1 MKRKI
6 FMRAAAMAVAAVM
19 ATGYLP
25 EISPKFETAESVY
38 AADITLNTAI
48 VINSSNKS
56 TYNGKTITGTVPSSS
71 YAGNQGTFISRGA
84 IVVDGI
90 ELNLTIDGFN
100 ADYSDQYSP
109 RSGISLVNGAK
120 LHLTVKGTNNLT
132 GGFGGAGISVPD
144 GCTLEIT
151 AESTGTLNATGGKNY
166 GGGAGIGS
174 NGNHLNTNTQAVNI
188 YPQGLGNIT
197 INGGTINAQGGAWY
211 IYYDETGGAAG
222 IGSSELS
229 GATSNKNYGANTYI
243 NNITGNITIN
253 GGTVTAT
260 GGYGAAGIGGGNSG
274 TVKTINIK
282 GGNITA
288 TAGQN
293 GGAAIGLGANAFVTE
308 SDGTLTCPS
317 IDISSGTVKAN
328 GNIGYGNV
336 SGDSQN
342 TGGSVAIS
350 DSAAVNCTGTI
361 NPTTASYGSRTFSFT
376 IYDSSLTQTV
386 KNAEI
391 DLPLERKAT
400 ADITVD
406 KAGIGTAAV
415 TALYTSDQLSGS
427 GTATV
432 KFNNKSFTSE
442 SISLAN
448 ANNTLVL
455 GGYLYNFSGTIY
467 DKNIALNT
475 TADFTLDGVSNIFA
489 NAVYTPEIAGTG
501 EKSGVAKFSGYFIT
515 PTELSGAK
523 TFKVTDSNNKTYS
536 REVIFPAASLHKS
549 DLNFS
554 ITDGTVPAEVKYVDE
569 NNSEQ
574 TCSSFSMAAN
584 ETSWGTAGNTN
595 WIVVNNDMTVSDR
608 ITINGTVNLIL
619 CDGAVLTADKGITV
633 LKGNTLNIYAQQ
645 DGTGSLYAY
654 GNKVTSYKYNNFSG
668 IGGYTYCQNGWTFTE
683 TGSISIYGGNIN
695 ATGGKEAAG
704 IGGGTSS
711 DGGNITIYGGTINAA
726 GGEKAAGIGS
736 GSNDSVFLY
745 NGGTIKI
752 LGGNITAVGGNGIY
766 GGAGIGGGSKCD
778 GGNITISGGTVNARG
793 GGSNQ
798 NYGAGIG
805 GGAADGNK
813 IGAGAG
819 TITITG
825 GNITANSSGNGKG
838 IGTGAN
844 ANTGGTVS
852 LSWTKT
858 SDSIF
863 ANSYGA
869 KSITLNKDFMIK
881 DTDTAAATD
890 NIANNTI
897 VPNFTVSF
905 DNNGGSGTMD
915 SIGYAS
921 GREYTLPECTF
932 TAPTGKTFDKWEING
947 KNYAAG
953 ESVVISGDT
962 TIKAI
967 YKMIP
972 STVTFNMKGH
982 GEDLSQTVEY
992 GAKATQP
999 EAPSAE
1005 GYTFNGWFSDENCE
1019 TAFDFDKAITED
1031 TIVYAKWTADGYT
1044 ISYDLDGGENAAA
1057 NPESYT
1063 VESNTITLADPT
1075 KTGYTFTGWTYEG
1088 QTTPTKDVTIAKGST
1103 GTKKF
1108 TANWQINQ
1116 YTITF
1121 DTDGGTTVDSIT
1133 QDYGTAITLPDAP
1146 TKDDCIFGGW
1156 EDLPETMPA
1165 SNTTVNAKWITLT
1178 KYEAKEPT
1186 CTETGNIEYYLGSDG
1201 NRYVKDE
1208 NGYKKTTANE
1218 VTIPAKGHRE
1228 GEISWT
1234 WDHYA
1239 ANGELRAVITIK
1251 CADCDGYYYSPQ
1263 VADSITT
1270 KVTKEPTADEDGVL
1284 TYTAIFEYNGVTYTN
1299 SDYTEPIPKTTAV
1312 AVIGTTSYSYL
1323 KAALDAAAEG
1333 DTVILIADVD
1343 EPDAVCGGY
1352 PYYDNAFTLDLN
1364 GHTATVKSLTMSNN
1378 ITIKNGTLNAAVCN
1392 NSGGGNHTLKLDGV
1406 VLNAAAGEGLNG
1418 ISWGAYGITLLSGSK
1433 ITVDNSDFYAGNYD
1447 GLELV
1452 IDDTSSIVLK
1462 NARISFF
1469 DNTNGSVEEIE
1480 KYLPA
1485 GYSLKHD
1492 EDDYG
1497 YYIIDANGNKV
1508 TDAEELL
1515 AKNFVLTKVEA
1526 KAATCEEDGCIEHYT
1541 DTHGNFYIEQKGAYI
1556 KEKAENVII
1565 PALGHS
1571 WGKPTYKWSY
1581 DYSAC
1586 TRTKKCQND
1595 STHILTDKVNT
1606 TIEGTTATA
1615 VFNDEV
1621 TKYSHTSNINDK
1633 GEQDGNYDNGLDT
1646 KETVK
1651 IDGAKKL
1658 KVTLKYNTE
1667 NGYDF
1672 VYVFKNADDTEPMTI
1687 TEGEEEISLKLSG
1700 EDTKTFEVEGDS
1712 VTFGFTSDSGV
1723 NGYGYY
1729 ATVTAEMTDVQ
1740 IKEGIEISIIGDVN
1754 FDEKVDDED
1763 AALVLK
1769 YISAGTPFFADDSD
1783 KNAKAIK
1790 AANFDGIGEVDM
1802 LDVIA
1807 ILQKSKQA

>member
-1 MKRKI
+1 MDRKSKKFLKRLT
-6 FMRAAAMAVAAVM
+6 AAAVAAFM
-19 ATGYLP
+19 TTGYLP
-25 EISPKFETAESVY
+25 EISPIFETAAVAY
-38 AADITLNTAI
+38 AADITQNTAI
-48 VINSSNKS
+48 VINSSNKN

-71 YAGNQGTFISRGA
+71 YAGDQGTFISRAA

-174 NGNHLNTNTQAVNI
+174 NGNADNTNKALGELR
-188 YPQGLGNIT
+188 PQGLGDIT
-197 INGGTINAQGGAWY
+197 INGGTINAQGGSWY
-211 IYYDETGGAAG
+211 QYYTPEGGAAG

-229 GATSNKNYGANTYI
+229 GATSDQNYGTDTYI
-243 NNITGNITIN
+243 NNITGNIAIN
-253 GGTVTAT
+253 GGTVTAA
-260 GGYGAAGIGGGNSG
+260 GGCGASGIGGGGNG

-293 GGAAIGLGANAFVTE
+293 GGAAIGLGANSFMNTTI
-308 SDGTLTCPS
+308 GTLTCPT
-317 IDISSGTVKAN
+317 IDISGGTVKAN

-336 SGDSQN
+336 SGYSQN

-350 DSAAVNCTGTI
+350 ASAAVNCTGTI
-361 NPTTASYGSRTFSFT
+361 DPTTASYGSRTFSFT

-391 DLPLERKAT
+391 DLPLGRKAT

-415 TALYTSDQLSGS
+415 TVLYTSEQLSGS

-455 GGYLYNFSGTIY
+455 GGYIYNFSCAIY
-467 DKNIALNT
+467 DKNITLNT
-475 TADFTLDGVSNIFA
+475 TANFTLDGVSGIYA

-536 REVIFPAASLHKS
+536 REVTFPAASLHKS

-683 TGSISIYGGNIN
+683 TGSISIYGGNIT

-869 KSITLNKDFMIK
+869 ESITLDKDFMIK
-881 DTDTAAATD
+881 DTDTAATTD

-897 VPNFTVSF
+897 VAKCTVSF
-905 DNNGGSGTMD
+905 DKNGGTGSVN
-915 SIGYAS
+915 SFSYAS
-921 GREYTLPECTF
+921 GKEYTLPECTF

-962 TIKAI
+962 TIKAT
-967 YKMIP
+967 YKIIP
-972 STVTFNMKGH
+972 RIVTFNMKGH
-982 GEDLSQTVEY
+982 DEDLSQTVEY
-992 GAKATQP
+992 GAKAIQP
-999 EAPSAE
+999 EAPAAE
-1005 GYTFNGWFSDENCE
+1005 GYTFGGWYSDENCE

-1057 NPESYT
+1057 NPAGYN
-1063 VESNTITLADPT
+1063 VESEDITLAEPT
-1075 KTGYTFTGWTYEG
+1075 KTGYSFTGWTYDG
-1088 QTTPTKDVTIAKGST
+1088 QTEPTKSVIIPKGST
-1103 GTKKF
+1103 GDKAY

-1121 DTDGGTTVDSIT
+1121 DTNGGSEVAAIT
-1133 QDYGTAITLPDAP
+1133 QDYGTAVTAP
-1146 TKDDCIFGGW
+1146 ENIPAKDMAIFNGW
-1156 EDLPETMPA
+1156 DNLPETMPA
-1165 SNTTVNAKWITLT
+1165 ENITVTVKWITLE
-1178 KYEAKEPT
+1178 KVKAVEPT
-1186 CTETGNIEYYLGSDG
+1186 CEETGNIEYYEGSDG
-1201 NRYVKDE
+1201 NCYLADE
-1208 NGYKKTTANE
+1208 NGYTRTYKRYLTVAE
-1218 VTIPAKGHRE
+1218 KGHTVDNAQWNWSYTGHDE
-1228 GEISWT
+1228 T
-1234 WDHYA
+1234 
-1239 ANGELRAVITIK
+1239 LRAGVTLHCSECNKNFIENGT
-1251 CADCDGYYYSPQ
+1251 
-1263 VADSITT
+1263 ADSITSAIT
-1270 KVTKEPTADEDGVL
+1270 TAPTADSDGVL
-1284 TYTAIFEYNGVTYTN
+1284 TYTASYEYRGTVYTN
-1299 SDYTEPIPKTTAV
+1299 SDHTETIPRTTNSV
-1312 AVIGTTSYSYL
+1312 FIGTTGYAYL
-1323 KAALDAAAEG
+1323 KDALEAANDG
-1333 DTVILIADVD
+1333 DVITLIADID
-1343 EPDAVCGGY
+1343 ETGNTF
-1352 PYYDNAFTLDLN
+1352 YDNDNKGVTIDLN
-1364 GHTATVKSLTMSNN
+1364 DHTAVLGSLNIGGDLTV
-1378 ITIKNGTLNAAVCN
+1378 KNGTLTCYIRNENVGNNNTLTLDNAVVNAAK
-1392 NSGGGNHTLKLDGV
+1392 GIHWYAKHIV
-1406 VLNAAAGEGLNG
+1406 V
-1418 ISWGAYGITLLSGSK
+1418 
-1433 ITVDNSDFYAGNYD
+1433 
-1447 GLELV
+1447 
-1452 IDDTSSIVLK
+1452 
-1462 NARISFF
+1462 
-1469 DNTNGSVEEIE
+1469 TNGSTLDLGGDSYFGDSSDVGFDLIIVGDKSKIIMDNCNVSGYNAELVREEFG

-1485 GYSLKHD
+1485 GYSFD
-1492 EDDYG
+1492 SDG
-1497 YYIIDANGNKV
+1497 YIIDQNGDRV
-1508 TDAEELL
+1508 TETVELL
-1515 AKNFVLTKVEA
+1515 AKNFVLTKADA

-1541 DTHGNFYIEQKGAYI
+1541 DTYGNLYIEQNGAYI

-1571 WGKPTYKWSY
+1571 WGEPVYKWSA
-1581 DYSAC
+1581 DYSTC
-1586 TRTKKCQND
+1586 TRTYVCQND
-1595 STHILTDKVNT
+1595 SSHIKTKTVDTV
-1606 TIEGTTATA
+1606 IENGIATA
-1615 VFNDEV
+1615 AFDEEI
-1621 TKYSHTSNINDK
+1621 TKYSHTANVDDTGKASEDYGVN
-1633 GEQDGNYDNGLDT
+1633 LDT
-1646 KETVK
+1646 RDTVK

-1658 KVTLKYNTE
+1658 SVKLKYGTE
-1667 NGYDF
+1667 SGWDF
-1672 VYVFKNADDTEPMTI
+1672 VYVYKNPDDEKPMTV
-1687 TEGEEEISLKLSG
+1687 TEGEEEVPLELSG
-1700 EDTKTFEVEGDS
+1700 EGEKPFEVDGDS
-1712 VTFGFTSDSGV
+1712 VTFGFKSDGSNV
-1723 NGYGYY
+1723 KYGYY
-1729 ATVTAEMTDVQ
+1729 AVVTAAVDDVQ
-1740 IKEGIEISIIGDVN
+1740 TTEVKQIIPGDVN
-1754 FDEKVDDED
+1754 FDNKVDNED

-1769 YISAGTPFFADDSD
+1769 YISTG
-1783 KNAKAIK
+1783 KAFYPNDEEQNERAIL
-1790 AANFDGIGEVDM
+1790 AANADGKGEVDM
-1802 LDVIA
+1802 LDVIK
-1807 ILQKSKQA
+1807 ILQIAEENKK

>member
-25 EISPKFETAESVY
+25 EISPIFETAESVY
-38 AADITLNTAI
+38 AADITQNTAI

-56 TYNGKTITGTVPSSS
+56 TYNDKTITGTVPSSS
-71 YAGNQGTFISRGA
+71 YAGNQGAFISRGA

-90 ELNLTIDGFN
+90 ELYLTIDGFN

-109 RSGISLVNGAK
+109 RSGISLVNGAT

-288 TAGQN
+288 TAGQD

-391 DLPLERKAT
+391 DLPLGRKAT

-536 REVIFPAASLHKS
+536 REVTFPAASLHKS

-683 TGSISIYGGNIN
+683 TGSISIYGGNIT

-897 VPNFTVSF
+897 VPKFTVSF

-999 EAPSAE
+999 EAPTAE
-1005 GYTFNGWFSDENCE
+1005 GYTFKGWYSDENCE
-1019 TAFDFDKAITED
+1019 TPFDFDSPVTQD
-1031 TIVYAKWTADGYT
+1031 TTIYAKWTTDGYT
-1044 ISYDLDGGENAAA
+1044 ISYDLDGSENAAA
-1057 NPESYT
+1057 NPTGYN
-1063 VESNTITLADPT
+1063 VESEDITLAEPT
-1075 KTGYTFTGWTYEG
+1075 KTGYSFTGWTYDG
-1088 QTTPTKDVTIAKGST
+1088 QTEPTKSVTIKKGSM
-1103 GTKKF
+1103 GDKAY

-1121 DTDGGTTVDSIT
+1121 DTNGGSEVAAIT
-1133 QDYGTAITLPDAP
+1133 QNYGTAITPPDAP

-1165 SNTTVNAKWITLT
+1165 GNKTIYAKWITLT

-1186 CTETGNIEYYLGSDG
+1186 CTETGNIEYYYGSDG

-1251 CADCDGYYYSPQ
+1251 CADCDGNYVNPG
-1263 VADSITT
+1263 VIDLDSMTT
-1270 KVTKEPTADEDGVL
+1270 KVTKEPTADEDGEL
-1284 TYTAIFEYNGVTYTN
+1284 TYTASYEFNGVTYTN

-1323 KAALDAAAEG
+1323 KDALDAAKEG
-1333 DTVILIADVD
+1333 DTVKLIADVN
-1343 EPDAVCGGY
+1343 EPDAVCGGS
-1352 PYYDNAFTLDLN
+1352 PYYYEAFTLDLN
-1364 GHTATVKSLTMSNN
+1364 GHTATVKYIDIMNNLTV
-1378 ITIKNGTLNAAVCN
+1378 KNGTLNADIIN
-1392 NSGGGNHTLKLDGV
+1392 SSGGGNHTLKLDGV
-1406 VLNAAAGEGLNG
+1406 VLNTSTGEDSHG

-1433 ITVDNSDFYAGNYD
+1433 ITVENTGFSVGNND
-1447 GLELV
+1447 GFELI
-1452 IDDTSSIVLK
+1452 IDATSSIIFK
-1462 NARISFF
+1462 NARISVY
-1469 DNTNGSVEEIE
+1469 DETSGALEEIE

-1485 GYSLKHD
+1485 GYSLKSN
-1492 EDDYG
+1492 DDYG
-1497 YYIIDANGNKV
+1497 YHIADANGDKTTNDV
-1508 TDAEELL
+1508 ELL
-1515 AKNFVLTKVEA
+1515 AENFVLTKVEA
-1526 KAATCEEDGCIEHYT
+1526 KAATCEDDGCIEHYT
-1541 DTHGNFYIEQKGAYI
+1541 DTHGNTYIERDGAYF
-1556 KEKAENVII
+1556 KAPDVVI

-1571 WGKPTYKWSY
+1571 WGEPAYKWSA
-1581 DYSAC
+1581 DYSTC
-1586 TRTKKCQND
+1586 TRTYVCQND
-1595 STHILTDKVNT
+1595 STHTDPKTVYT
-1606 TIEGTTATA
+1606 VIENGIATAT
-1615 VFNDEV
+1615 FDEEI
-1621 TKYSHTSNINDK
+1621 TRYSHTANVDDE
-1633 GEQDGNYDNGLDT
+1633 GEANGQYGVYLDT
-1646 KETVK
+1646 NDTVK

-1658 KVTLKYNTE
+1658 SVKLKYGTE
-1667 NGYDF
+1667 SGFDYIYVYKDAECTKIMQIDDKDAKYSGNG
-1672 VYVFKNADDTEPMTI
+1672 E
-1687 TEGEEEISLKLSG
+1687 
-1700 EDTKTFEVEGDS
+1700 KTFEVDGDE
-1712 VTFGFTSDSGV
+1712 VTFKFTSDSGV
-1723 NGYGYY
+1723 VDYGYY
-1729 ATVTAEMTDVQ
+1729 AVVTAAVSDVQ
-1740 IKEGIEISIIGDVN
+1740 IKEVKQIIPGDVN
-1754 FDEKVDDED
+1754 FDNKVDNED

-1769 YISAGTPFFADDSD
+1769 YISTG
-1783 KNAKAIK
+1783 KAFYPNDEEQNERAIL
-1790 AANFDGIGEVDM
+1790 AANADGIGEVDM